1 MPDFTPKGGL
11 LTRGNLLFLIGVAV
25 GIYEVVWGGGRPF
38 VLAFSAALLGLK
50 FTLPGNGK
58 E

>member
-1 MPDFTPKGGL
+1 MWRKLSTKG
-11 LTRGNLLFLIGVAV
+11 NFLFCLGSAI

-38 VLAFSAALLGLK
+38 VLAFAAALLGLK
-50 FTLPGNGK
+50 FTLPDGK

>member
-1 MPDFTPKGGL
+1 VWRRIVTKG
-11 LTRGNLLFLIGVAV
+11 NILFLSGLGI
-25 GIYEVVWGGGRPF
+25 GIYEVLMGGGRPF

-50 FTLPGNGK
+50 FTLPDNGSGK